1 MRKPGLWTK
10 PPRRRTTTPDGAA
23 APAGPFGLSWR
34 FPLHP
39 FQVTGAARLLAADAT
54 LLADEMGLG
63 KTIQAIAALRVLAH
77 RGALQSALV
86 VVPVGLL
93 LQWRQQLR
101 AWAPELSLA
110 TVTGPREDRI
120 QRWRS
125 PAQVHLVGY
134 EVLRNDRLL
143 PLPFGPG
150 RRLWD
155 VVVADEAQRIKNDG
169 TEMALVLKSLHRR
182 RAWALTGTPVEN
194 RAEDAASIIDF
205 VAPGRLDRGE
215 MMVGLRRV
223 LGEVQLRRR
232 RAEVLPDLPP
242 KTGFSVEVTLG
253 SAQRAAYDR
262 AERDGRVWLRAL
274 GTDVTIGHVLDLI
287 LRLKQIC
294 NACPQSGASA
304 KADDLLRRVAA
315 VTAAGEKALVFSQF
329 VAEPFGV
336 AMLARRLAAFR
347 PLVLT
352 GGMAPAARDAALA
365 SFARDQARAVLLLSL
380 RAGGIGLNLTAASAV
395 FHVDRWWN
403 PAVEAQAEDRAH
415 RIGQTR
421 PVQTYAYLCP
431 DTIEQRIAEILADKR
446 VLFADLV
453 DDVAIAALRRL
464 DLPTLLRA
472 VGV

>member
-1 MRKPGLWTK
+1 MPRPPGVE
-10 PPRRRTTTPDGAA
+10 
-23 APAGPFGLSWR
+23 PFGLPWHA
-34 FPLHP
+34 PLHG
-39 FQVTGAARLLAADAT
+39 FQLAGIARLLAADAT

-63 KTIQAIAALRVLAH
+63 KTIQAIAALRILMH
-77 RGALQSALV
+77 RGQARSALV

-93 LQWRQQLR
+93 LQWRQQFR
-101 AWAPELSLA
+101 TWAPELSLA
-110 TVTGPREDRI
+110 TVTGPRAERI
-120 QRWRS
+120 LRWQS
-125 PAQVHLVGY
+125 PAHIHLVGY
-134 EVLRNDRLL
+134 EVLRNDRPL
-143 PLPFGPG
+143 PLPCGPG

-155 VVVADEAQRIKNDG
+155 VVVADEAQRIKNHE
-169 TEMALVLKSLHRR
+169 TELAMVLKSLQRR
-182 RAWALTGTPVEN
+182 RTWALTGTPVEN
-194 RAEDAASIIDF
+194 CAGDAASIIDF
-205 VAPGRLDRGE
+205 IAPGRLDRGE

-242 KTGFSVEVTLG
+242 KIGYPVDITLG
-253 SAQRAAYDR
+253 PVQRAAYDR
-262 AERDGRVWLRAL
+262 AEQEGRVWLRSL
-274 GTDVTIGHVLDLI
+274 GADITIAHVLELI

-294 NACPQSGASA
+294 NACPRTGASA
-304 KADDLLRRVAA
+304 KRDDLLQRVAG
-315 VTAAGEKALVFSQF
+315 VVAAGEKALVFSQF

-336 AMLARRLAAFR
+336 AMLARHLAPFR
-347 PLVLT
+347 PLLLA
-352 GGMAPAARDAALA
+352 GGMSGAAREAVMAT
-365 SFARDQARAVLLLSL
+365 FARDPARAVLVLSL

-395 FHVDRWWN
+395 FHFDRWWN

-421 PVQTYAYLCP
+421 RVQTFAYLCP
-431 DTIEQRIAEILADKR
+431 GTIEARIAEILAEKR